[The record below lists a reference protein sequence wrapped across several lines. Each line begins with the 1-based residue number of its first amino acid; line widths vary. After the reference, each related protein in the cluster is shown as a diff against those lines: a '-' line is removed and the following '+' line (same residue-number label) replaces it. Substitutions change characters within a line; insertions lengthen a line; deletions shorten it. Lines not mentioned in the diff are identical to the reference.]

1 MIDPSLRRTEDAM
14 GTVLTVVSAVLEDE
28 RADGVV
34 SEFEKLLATPWP
46 DGLERTELLSGPD
59 GLWQIQSLWRD
70 RAALDAMRASGEPPA
85 APALLSA
92 LGGTPSLQVL
102 ERRAGR

>member
-1 MIDPSLRRTEDAM
+1 M
-14 GTVLTVVSAVLEDE
+14 GTVLTVVSAVLDQDRSAE
-28 RADGVV
+28 AVA
-34 SEFEKLLATPWP
+34 EFEKLLGTDWP
-46 DGLERTELLSGPD
+46 DGLERTELLAGPG

-70 RAALDAMRASGEPPA
+70 REALDAMRASGEPPA

-102 ERRAGR
+102 EVRAGR